1 MPGKLITE
9 EQIMERIA
17 IMLEDQPDVT
27 TEELLEAARALRGQE
42 PLLAQ
47 RLARREQDAGR
58 DGRQVM
64 RAVQWVASHWDAMCH
79 PADSAGPASPA

>member
-1 MPGKLITE
+1 MIDPESIT
-9 EQIMERIA
+9 ERIA
-17 IMLEDQPDVT
+17 IMLEDHPEVT
-27 TEELLEAARALRGQE
+27 TEELPEAARALRGQE

-64 RAVQWVASHWDAMCH
+64 RAVQWVA
-79 PADSAGPASPA
+79 GRI